1 MKTLHFSPTSASSP
15 SFALISV
22 LALVSLAALTA
33 TAFLASARLERQAT
47 MPLTQTTKLDMA
59 LDCGSVAAMRL
70 LDLGSGEQF
79 NHVVTYWRGTN
90 TNDWTNELGYLL
102 IGALEAGNITN
113 KPLQLKY
120 YFCFSSAALTN
131 LGTNLVEYT
140 DRENAADQG
149 QFNRKIGEVLEPTN
163 ITTRTGTNFAA
174 GQFTNIPLLGDT
186 TNNRFTSPPVG
197 WVYIKQDVR
206 VKPGQTNTTNVPV
219 TRFAFY
225 VQDLSSMIDA
235 ERMGGETDRSTGT
248 NPSEISLTNLTGTAL
263 TVATNA
269 SNFTSTN
276 NRMKYLTP
284 GMLILSNGGGLNT
297 NDLRYVTTGL
307 RHWTN
312 AYERIP
318 FGLGYSNCGTTNTGT
333 NKFNLNSNGITV
345 DAIAAHITSNL
356 TTNFLARAGGLT
368 NEANGYTFD
377 YAKCLAANIVDYID
391 PDSTPTYGSSG
402 ITNWCGIELAPVVT
416 CAALANARSNCI
428 YSGVANTAT
437 TPPLQ
442 YSVTETITA
451 TLSLQFWNPYD
462 KATPATNVPLEFRTC
477 PPGSESTDGL
487 AYVIPGNTNT
497 PITGN
502 GSYQHFETLFTNFK
516 STTINI
522 PTIPP
527 NSYALVEVVSTTN
540 YTWTNLSWIAGQ
552 PLPTDNTKWGMKRGS
567 SGPGSASVTGTK
579 WRPVYKDHT
588 PISGGIILTRG
599 NAAASTAPW
608 NWNYN
613 DHYSG
618 NDGIPLKNSCWQG
631 YLKIGLGG
639 SLCTMTN
646 LYIYGQELDED
657 DAVRACWYPNFLLF
671 AGSITTD
678 PASADTN
685 CVGTG
690 DPRISYFARPT
701 NNQPLYNNSPWYRTS
716 AKASGLSWGGRAIVR
731 ATPGSDAVKTN
742 KIEEGS
748 SAFKAASL
756 AANPGTWLDSGHADN
771 PFGTNSPYMYNENAD
786 VPSAPTYASASNLF
800 AQIPS
805 ANWKTNQAPCHIANT
820 NFINICKLGNIFDP
834 IMWTR
839 ESQGII
845 GLKDSSNKPS
855 VQHGGGN
862 TLRIGRPEH
871 ARFAWTNLSP
881 LDPSIPNMQQSAAA
895 LLDLFCLS
903 NQFDEGGKIN
913 LNSAPAP
920 VLRALAGGIYLRS
933 DPNLTTGTVTNANYP
948 IPAEMAEAFA
958 QGVMRFRSKY
968 PFYSPSQLSFIGTDT
983 NWPNTSTWP
992 SNAVF
997 GNTNAISLVTNSVN
1011 TLTNSS
1017 LGITDWNDQAA
1028 EEWFAKIFSLSTV
1041 YSRNFRV
1048 YVIAQKATTNS
1059 SGTFIGTGPVV
1070 RKYYNLLIRQ
1080 ANPGTN
1086 EVPGSIPVITS
1097 QSYY

>member
-1 MKTLHFSPTSASSP
+1 
-15 SFALISV
+15 
-22 LALVSLAALTA
+22 
-33 TAFLASARLERQAT
+33 

-59 LDCGSVAAMRL
+59 LDCGAVAAMRL
-70 LDLGSGEQF
+70 LDCGSTEQF

-102 IGALEAGNITN
+102 IGSLEGGNITN
-113 KPLQLKY
+113 TPLKLKY

-131 LGTNLVEYT
+131 LGTNLVEYF
-140 DRENAADQG
+140 DRESAGDQG
-149 QFNRKIGEVLEPTN
+149 QFNRKIGAMLNTAQ
-163 ITTRTGTNFAA
+163 TGINFAA
-174 GQFTNIPLLGDT
+174 DQSTNIPLLGDT

-235 ERMGGETDRSTGT
+235 ERMGGFTNGTPFRQSTNLPANYIQGT
-248 NPSEISLTNLTGTAL
+248 NPAEISLTNLTGTAL
-263 TVATNA
+263 TNATTA

-276 NRMKYLTP
+276 YRKKYLTP
-284 GMLILSNGGGLNT
+284 GMLVLSDGGGLNT

-318 FGLGYSNCGTTNTGT
+318 FGLGYSNCGTTNKGT

-345 DAIAAHITSNL
+345 DDIAAHITSNL

-402 ITNWCGIELAPVVT
+402 ITNWCGIDLAPVVT
-416 CAALANARSNCI
+416 CAALANARENCT
-428 YSGVANTAT
+428 YPGVANTST
-437 TPPLQ
+437 TPPPQ
-442 YSVTETITA
+442 YIVKETITA

-497 PITGN
+497 PIAGN

-527 NSYALVEVVSTTN
+527 NSYALVEVVSATN
-540 YTWTNLSWIAGQ
+540 YNWTNLSGSTLTTNKI
-552 PLPTDNTKWGMKRGS
+552 NWGMKRGTN
-567 SGPGSASVTGTK
+567 GPGTSTATI
-579 WRPVYKDHT
+579 WRPVYKDYS

-599 NAAASTAPW
+599 DAAASTAPW

-618 NDGIPLKNSCWQG
+618 NDGIPLENSCWQG
-631 YLKIGLGG
+631 YLKIGPGG

-657 DAVRACWYPNFLLF
+657 DVVRACWYPNFLLF
-671 AGSITTD
+671 AGSITTN

-701 NNQPLYNNSPWYRTS
+701 NNQPLYNNSPWNCTS
-716 AKASGLSWGGRAIVR
+716 ARASGLSWGGRAIVR

-771 PFGTNSPYMYNENAD
+771 PFGTNSPYLANASAD
-786 VPSAPTYASASNLF
+786 APSAPTYSSASNLF
-800 AQIPS
+800 ASIS
-805 ANWKTNQAPCHIANT
+805 SNSWLTNQAPCRIANLPLT
-820 NFINICKLGNIFDP
+820 NICELGNIFDP

-862 TLRIGRPEH
+862 TLRIGRAEH
-871 ARFAWTNLSP
+871 PRFAWTNLSS
-881 LDPSIPNMQQSAAA
+881 LDPSFPNMQMSAAA

-903 NQFDEGGKIN
+903 NQFNEGGRIN
-913 LNSAPAP
+913 LNTAPAP

-958 QGVMRFRSKY
+958 QGVMRFRAQY
-968 PFYSPSQLSFIGTDT
+968 PFYSPSQLAFI
-983 NWPNTSTWP
+983 NTSTNWSKDTDGVASIWP

-997 GNTNAISLVTNSVN
+997 GNTNAIALSAAPGNGL
-1011 TLTNSS
+1011 SS
-1017 LGITDWNDQAA
+1017 ASANVSAWNDQAA

-1059 SGTFIGTGPVV
+1059 SGASIGVGPVV

-1080 ANPGTN
+1080 ANTGAN
-1086 EVPGSIPVITS
+1086 EVPGAIPVITS